1 MTHEDLLV
9 TLYTL
14 RVRHGDIVVLR
25 RAASIA
31 PEAADACART
41 LQTMLRTRG
50 QTNAV
55 VVLQPGLTLTTV
67 RSTPPRRP

>member
-9 TLYTL
+9 TFYTL
-14 RVRHGDIVVLR
+14 PVRAGDIVVLR
-25 RAASIA
+25 RTTALA

-41 LQTMLRTRG
+41 LQTMLRQRG
-50 QTNAV
+50 QDNAV

-67 RSTPPRRP
+67 RGTPPRRH